1 MLAQFQEQKSDQDK
15 KIKLS
20 QILKNATERQCFGQ
34 FMKFSKIASGE
45 HSKVMS
51 SRTVHEVCANG
62 LLMLKAGVTN

>member
-1 MLAQFQEQKSDQDK
+1 MLAQVQEQKSDQNK

-34 FMKFSKIASGE
+34 FTKFSKIASGE

-51 SRTVHEVCANG
+51 
-62 LLMLKAGVTN
+62 